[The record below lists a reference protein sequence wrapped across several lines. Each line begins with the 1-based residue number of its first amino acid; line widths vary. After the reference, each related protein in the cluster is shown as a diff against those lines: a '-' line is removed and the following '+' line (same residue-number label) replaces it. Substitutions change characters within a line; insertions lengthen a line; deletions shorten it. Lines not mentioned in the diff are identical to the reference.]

1 MLWSIYLY
9 SNVWYSSS
17 HSESSFE
24 FSPVRLPS
32 ARWSCLDSVF
42 FFHFETNFG
51 TSLSEKR
58 SPSSTSTLNRRQ
70 TSVTLPVATYDFESP
85 CLTVNCRG
93 TRLSATVRRDQ
104 RNCCRLWHLSKELS
118 MNEEMTTSVCREQW
132 WWYQLEKK
140 KGSWNRFYGLR
151 AYGGVI
157 QNPDFWRSV
166 SNDAPIHASIHALTH
181 AGPSLPV
188 IPDPNPAPYRDN
200 IFVKKSIPTVCFAH
214 TGNNPLS

>member
-1 MLWSIYLY
+1 MIGFLN
-9 SNVWYSSS
+9 SNIWYSSS

-93 TRLSATVRRDQ
+93 TRLSATVRRDR
-104 RNCCRLWHLSKELS
+104 RNCCRLWHLSRERS
-118 MNEEMTTSVCREQW
+118 MNEEMMTSVCREQW
-132 WWYQLEKK
+132 WWCQLEKK
-140 KGSWNRFYGLR
+140 EGRWDRFMVELFK
-151 AYGGVI
+151 I
-157 QNPDFWRSV
+157 QTFWRSV
-166 SNDAPIHASIHALTH
+166 SNDAPIHAPMCLGVRCTSLLSMGQTC
-181 AGPSLPV
+181 PSLTLGQV
-188 IPDPNPAPYRDN
+188 ERLGTSLIQSNQFIQTFN
-200 IFVKKSIPTVCFAH
+200 
-214 TGNNPLS
+214 

>member
-1 MLWSIYLY
+1 MIGFLN
-9 SNVWYSSS
+9 SNIWYSSS

-42 FFHFETNFG
+42 FFHSETNFG

-104 RNCCRLWHLSKELS
+104 RNCCRLWHLSRELS

-132 WWYQLEKK
+132 WWYQLENK
-140 KGSWNRFYGLR
+140 KGSWDWFCGLR

-157 QNPDFWRSV
+157 QNPDFLKIGFKWCTDPCTHV
-166 SNDAPIHASIHALTH
+166 SRCALHIIIEHGTNLPISNF
-181 AGPSLPV
+181 GPSRKTWH
-188 IPDPNPAPYRDN
+188 ISNS
-200 IFVKKSIPTVCFAH
+200 K
-214 TGNNPLS
+214 